1 MNKRLCQIK
10 SDNGFLDYSSSTPI
24 LKGISK
30 EKKEKRE
37 KKLAVEDEM
46 TELFIYWQQT
56 NEKDG
61 TLEFMKARDDGH
73 MVALKIKQM
82 NDKEMRL

>member
-1 MNKRLCQIK
+1 MNKKLCQIK

-37 KKLAVEDEM
+37 KNLLWKM
-46 TELFIYWQQT
+46 KWPNYSFIG
-56 NEKDG
+56 N
-61 TLEFMKARDDGH
+61 
-73 MVALKIKQM
+73 KQM
-82 NDKEMRL
+82 KKMVHLNLWKHEMMDIWSLWK

>member
-1 MNKRLCQIK
+1 M
-10 SDNGFLDYSSSTPI
+10 
-24 LKGISK
+24 
-30 EKKEKRE
+30 
-37 KKLAVEDEM
+37 EDEM

>member
-1 MNKRLCQIK
+1 
-10 SDNGFLDYSSSTPI
+10 
-24 LKGISK
+24 
-30 EKKEKRE
+30 
-37 KKLAVEDEM
+37 M

-61 TLEFMKARDDGH
+61 TLEFMKAQDDGH
-73 MVALKIKQM
+73 MVALKMKQM